1 VRKNF
6 AHLKQVEVFG
16 KGKACQH
23 QMMRKVAERK
33 AAGMA
38 QSTME
43 KKKQLL
49 KVEKMLG
56 KEFQSRKK
64 TRE

>member
-1 VRKNF
+1 
-6 AHLKQVEVFG
+6 
-16 KGKACQH
+16 
-23 QMMRKVAERK
+23 MMRKVAERK

-56 KEFQSRKK
+56 KELQSRKK